1 MRDDLETHGRLRPP
15 MKAPPAL
22 NATGAA
28 FTLLELLVVI
38 AIIGILAAIGLP
50 AIKSFG
56 KSNATI
62 SATRQLLDDIALARQ
77 RAISSRSEVDMVFV
91 SPQVTTLAVNTFT
104 NRDDRIGATNLF
116 GGQFISYA
124 LFARRQVGEQ
134 PGRSTPRY
142 VTNWRT
148 LPEGTFIAAYKFG
161 KTAINGVTPFL
172 RTNFPVP
179 SVTGQQNFQLPY
191 VGFDYQGRLISGRD
205 EIIPLARGSI
215 FPMRDAAG
223 QFLPGPPEIVETPPG
238 NATNVFNH
246 VRIDWL
252 TGRARVERRE
262 VQ

>member
-1 MRDDLETHGRLRPP
+1 MRDNVSTHWRPPPP
-15 MKAPPAL
+15 MKAPPTL
-22 NATGAA
+22 NAIGAA

-50 AIKSFG
+50 AIKSFT

-91 SPQVTTLAVNTFT
+91 SPQVTTLAVDTLSL
-104 NRDDRIGATNLF
+104 DDRKAATNLF

-142 VTNWRT
+142 VTSWRT

-161 KTAINGVTPFL
+161 KFAINGVAPFL

-179 SVTGQQNFQLPY
+179 SVTGQQNFQFPY

-205 EIIPLARGSI
+205 EIIPLARGSV

-223 QFLPGPPEIVETPPG
+223 QFVPGPAEVVETPPG

-252 TGRARVERRE
+252 TGRARVERLE
-262 VQ
+262 VK